1 VPHALLSDIHGNM
14 RAFDAVL
21 GELARFGIDS
31 GLVLGD
37 VAQGGEEPA
46 AVLDRLA
53 ELGWPVILGYAGH
66 FLLEV
71 PHEHKRR
78 DRRGAART
86 PCWSVGH
93 PIYRWN
99 DRRPLEHAE
108 YAIVDGPSVEFR
120 RCVY

>member
-53 ELGWPVILGYAGH
+53 ELGWPVILGNADH

-71 PHEHKRR
+71 PTNTNEEI
-78 DRRGAART
+78 GEEQLARCAGV
-86 PCWSVGH
+86 PRLA
-93 PIYRWN
+93 PRL
-99 DRRPLEHAE
+99 R
-108 YAIVDGPSVEFR
+108 
-120 RCVY
+120 